1 MGDRRVVIAFA
12 SAAVVVGWVV
22 ATAVADDHKRQQ
34 HRHRDREHRTKLT
47 EAAVPAVDNPTYR
60 EICGACHF
68 PLQPALL
75 PSRSWQLLLADT
87 QDHFGQSV
95 DLEATQ
101 LAEVEGFLTANAA
114 ERTSGELAQAI
125 VDCVGSS
132 TPVRVT
138 EVPLIRHEH
147 RRLDEAV
154 FQRPS
159 VAGRADCQACHPEAN
174 DGVYD
179 SDSVMIPSR

>member
-1 MGDRRVVIAFA
+1 MRDRRVVIALA
-12 SAAVVVGWVV
+12 SAAVAVGSVV

-34 HRHRDREHRTKLT
+34 RRHRDREHRTKLS
-47 EAAVPAVDNPTYR
+47 EASVPAVDNPTYR
-60 EICGACHF
+60 EVCGACHF

-75 PSRSWQLLLADT
+75 PSRSWQLLLAET
-87 QDHFGQSV
+87 QDHFGLSV
-95 DLEATQ
+95 DLEAEQ
-101 LAEVEGFLTANAA
+101 LAEVEAYLTANAA
-114 ERTSGELAQAI
+114 DYTPGELAQEI

-138 EVPLIRHEH
+138 DVPLIRHEH

-154 FQRPS
+154 FQRPT

-174 DGVYD
+174 AGVYD
-179 SDSVMIPSR
+179 DDSVVIPGP

>member
-12 SAAVVVGWVV
+12 AVAAAVAWVVG
-22 ATAVADDHKRQQ
+22 TAVADDHRHQRR
-34 HRHRDREHRTKLT
+34 RHREREHRTEQLEK
-47 EAAVPAVDNPTYR
+47 AVPAVDDSTYR
-60 EICGACHF
+60 EVCGACHF

-75 PSRSWQLLLADT
+75 HSRSWQLLLAGT

-95 DLEATQ
+95 DLEAEQ
-101 LAEVEGFLTANAA
+101 LAEVEAYLSANAA
-114 ERTSGELAQAI
+114 ERTSGELAQEI
-125 VDCVGSS
+125 VDSIGSS
-132 TPVRVT
+132 TPLRVT
-138 EVPLIRHEH
+138 DVPVIRREH

-159 VAGRADCQACHPEAN
+159 VAGRADCQACHPDAA

-179 SDSVMIPSR
+179 DDSVTIPSR